1 PSAKGDDKFITTD
14 YLQQCRTVTTSNTPV
29 RANSS
34 ATIQWRNPLAICRI
48 RTHGLRSARSAIFG
62 SSVRIGANGAPRA
75 HQRVDIAAE
84 PGTPIY
90 AVADGRVTFITNRG
104 GWATIIYCCSG

>member
-1 PSAKGDDKFITTD
+1 MS
-14 YLQQCRTVTTSNTPV
+14 
-29 RANSS
+29 
-34 ATIQWRNPLAICRI
+34 I

-62 SSVRIGANGAPRA
+62 SSVGIGANGAPRA

-104 GWATIIYCCSG
+104 DGQQLLLLFRLMICRYQRNLFVIT